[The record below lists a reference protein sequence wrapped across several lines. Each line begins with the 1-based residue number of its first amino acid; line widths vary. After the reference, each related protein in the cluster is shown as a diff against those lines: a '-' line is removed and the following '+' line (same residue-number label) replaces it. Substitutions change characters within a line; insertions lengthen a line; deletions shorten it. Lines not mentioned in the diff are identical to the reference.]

1 MITQLLKLDVSSIS
15 PDTLNPYYYALY
27 TFLDRLKW
35 DLRPASFS
43 SRTKLKSCK
52 DRHHGEKAVIVCN
65 GPSLLKSDLSL
76 LKGVATFGLNK
87 INLLFDKSDFRPTY
101 IVAVNKHV
109 IEQNHDFFNQT
120 DLPLFLNSNSI
131 HMVPARQ
138 NISYLHTSLQNK
150 FAKDCSMSL
159 YQGGTVTFVAMQ
171 LAYHMG
177 FSSVALI
184 GCDHRFATEGP
195 ANKLVESDARDDSH
209 FDPNYFAG
217 GVKWQLPNLPLS
229 EYSYSL
235 ARETFEVAGRRLVNA
250 TVEGNLEVLS
260 RVSLEEFV
268 AG

>member
-1 MITQLLKLDVSSIS
+1 MINQLLKLDVSSIK

-43 SRTKLKSCK
+43 SRAKLKAWK
-52 DRHHGEKAVIVCN
+52 DRHRGQKAVIVCN

-76 LKGVATFGLNK
+76 LKGVTTFGLNK
-87 INLLFDKSDFRPTY
+87 INLLFDKSNFRPTY

-109 IEQNHDFFNQT
+109 IEQNRDFFNKT
-120 DLPLFLNSNSI
+120 ELPLFLEAKSIGEVKPRSN
-131 HMVPARQ
+131 VC
-138 NISYLHTSLQNK
+138 YLHTSLQNK

-159 YQGGTVTFVAMQ
+159 YRGGTVTFVAMQ

-177 FSSVALI
+177 FSNVALI
-184 GCDHRFATEGP
+184 GCDHSFATEGP
-195 ANKLVESDARDDSH
+195 ANKLVESGTRDDSH

-235 ARETFEVAGRRLVNA
+235 ASETYKVAGRQLVNA
-250 TVEGNLEVLS
+250 TVGGNLEVLS
-260 RVSLEEFV
+260 RISLEEFI